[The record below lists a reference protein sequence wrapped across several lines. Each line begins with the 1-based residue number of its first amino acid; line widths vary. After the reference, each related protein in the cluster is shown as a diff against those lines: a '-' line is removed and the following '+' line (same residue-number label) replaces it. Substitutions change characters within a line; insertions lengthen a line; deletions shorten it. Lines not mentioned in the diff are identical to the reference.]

1 MSLSAFSDQQSPP
14 PDSLAVG
21 EKGGMATALA
31 RESDDSADT
40 QQTPK
45 HHGSQTRKVHQVS
58 GYLTDPE
65 FTAVERMRGTGT
77 DQLTRGAVVTKLI
90 RVGLRATVDNEQ
102 AALLEPR
109 IEQTMER
116 LFAAFVN
123 RFMRVISQTYYT
135 AKAGDIKLTDLMS
148 LAYGSNTAEFHKKV
162 AEAEKEARLSLT
174 RRKTGEKH
182 PLDEEGTGEEQGE
195 E

>member
-1 MSLSAFSDQQSPP
+1 
-14 PDSLAVG
+14 
-21 EKGGMATALA
+21 MATALA
-31 RESDDSADT
+31 QDDEPTSDT
-40 QQTPK
+40 QGPPK

-58 GYLTDPE
+58 GYVTDPE
-65 FTAVERMRGTGT
+65 FVQVERMRGTGT

-90 RVGLRATVDNEQ
+90 RVGLRATFDNEQ
-102 AALLEPR
+102 AELLEPR

-123 RFMRVISQTYYT
+123 RFMRVISQTYCT

-162 AEAEKEARLSLT
+162 ADAEKEARLSLA

-182 PLDEEGTGEEQGE
+182 PLVAEEGAGKEQGE